1 MKKTA
6 IFIIISAAFIF
17 SGCTNKESGIYK
29 GLITLQ
35 ASQNG
40 SRATFDG
47 EATTWEDGD
56 ALNVEFIDETSSQ
69 HLIFTTSDSSQGIF
83 TSTSSAELLQHNYY
97 VIATYPASST
107 NLHPAERSAMVTVGE
122 ATQFQID
129 NNDSSHIAVLD
140 AMYGSTTAMPDD
152 IHLTMNHTAS
162 VLKLNITNATQT
174 DIAAIQSV
182 KITAPHGVSLS
193 GDRTVDFLTGNI
205 SGSDGSNTIELTIDS
220 EATYSS
226 TEPFIAWVAAAPFSI
241 AAGEVL
247 KFVVKADGK
256 SYEIIKDFNGA
267 KCDFEAGV
275 IMETTLELSAT
286 TLMANEKS
294 VTATFSDE
302 NGYPAG
308 FPDKNAT
315 SAINGTYKFGDY
327 NYAFAGNVNMY
338 YSYGGLKINLQ
349 KSNDYGTIALPVID
363 GYALTKVI
371 VKLRDTYSG
380 RQYKIAITDGEL
392 TPVEG
397 GGAKAN
403 LNQTMT
409 YNLTGLN
416 PATQYYLHAYVKNF
430 TDTQQACDITSIEM
444 TYSLQ

>member
-1 MKKTA
+1 MKKIA

-40 SRATFDG
+40 SRAIFDG
-47 EATTWEDGD
+47 ETTTWEDGD
-56 ALNVEFIDETSSQ
+56 ELNVEFIDETSSQ
-69 HLIFTTSDSSQGIF
+69 NLIFTTSDPSLGIF

-97 VIATYPASST
+97 VIATYPLF
-107 NLHPAERSAMVTVGE
+107 NLDPVERSAMVTVGD
-122 ATQFQID
+122 ATQLQID
-129 NNDSSHIAVLD
+129 NNDSSHIAALD

-220 EATYSS
+220 EATISS

-294 VTATFSDE
+294 VTATFSNE
-302 NGYPAG
+302 NGYPAE

-338 YSYGGLKINLQ
+338 YSNGGLRINLQ

-397 GGAKAN
+397 GQAKAN

-416 PATQYYLHAYVKNF
+416 PATQYYLHAYVETIADK
-430 TDTQQACDITSIEM
+430 QPCDITSVEL

>member
-1 MKKTA
+1 MKKIA
-6 IFIIISAAFIF
+6 ILIIISAAFIF

-40 SRATFDG
+40 SRATFNG

-56 ALNVEFIDETSSQ
+56 ELNVEFIDETSSQ
-69 HLIFTTSDSSQGIF
+69 HLIFTTSDYSQGIF

-97 VIATYPASST
+97 VIATYSSSST
-107 NLHPAERSAMVTVGE
+107 NLHPAERSAMVTVGD
-122 ATQFQID
+122 ATQTQSD
-129 NNDSSHIAVLD
+129 NNDSSHIAELD

-193 GDRTVDFLTGNI
+193 GNRTVDFLTGNI

-302 NGYPAG
+302 NGYPDG
-308 FPDKNAT
+308 FPNQNAT

-327 NYAFAGNVNMY
+327 NYTFAGIVNMY
-338 YSYGGLKINLQ
+338 YSNGGLKINLQ

-380 RQYKIAITDGEL
+380 RQYKIAITDSKL
-392 TPVEG
+392 TSVAG

-403 LNQTMT
+403 LSKTMT

-416 PATQYYLHAYVKNF
+416 PATQYYLHAYV
-430 TDTQQACDITSIEM
+430 TTITYPQACDITSIEL